1 MQLHSYV
8 QHDTARC
15 TPPHDSWQSA
25 KSSLPSIGASC
36 PGGLPMTGHLFAFRW
51 KNTVID
57 DELQREIVRYPIVVG
72 SEEYI

>member
-1 MQLHSYV
+1 
-8 QHDTARC
+8 
-15 TPPHDSWQSA
+15 
-25 KSSLPSIGASC
+25 
-36 PGGLPMTGHLFAFRW
+36 MTGHLFAFRW